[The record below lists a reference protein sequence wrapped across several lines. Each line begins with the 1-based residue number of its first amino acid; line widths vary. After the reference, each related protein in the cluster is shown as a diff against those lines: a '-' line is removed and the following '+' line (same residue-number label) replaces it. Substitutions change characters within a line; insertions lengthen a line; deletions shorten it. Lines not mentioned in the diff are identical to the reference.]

1 MRPFQTNA
9 ASFERRMAK
18 ELAVTDAGL
27 EPLPK
32 HKNTGRTGNN
42 CRPRARMEY

>member
-27 EPLPK
+27 EL
-32 HKNTGRTGNN
+32 
-42 CRPRARMEY
+42 AAEA

>member
-18 ELAVTDAGL
+18 YPAVTGAAL
-27 EPLPK
+27 HSLLK
-32 HKNTGRTGNN
+32 HENTSHTDNK
-42 CRPRARMEY
+42 CWPRLRMEY